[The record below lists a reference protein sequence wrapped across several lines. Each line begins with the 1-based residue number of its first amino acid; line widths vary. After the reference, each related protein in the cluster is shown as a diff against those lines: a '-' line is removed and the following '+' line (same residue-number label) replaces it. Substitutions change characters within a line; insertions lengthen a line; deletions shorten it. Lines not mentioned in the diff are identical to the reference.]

1 MLIGKAQPE
10 DMNLHP
16 IRYQWAYDL
25 YQQAVRNTWFP
36 HEIALK
42 EDLEDWNK
50 MTSDERHAVTFLMA
64 FFNPAELIVNR
75 SIALGM
81 YPYIKAPEAHLY
93 LAKVMW
99 EEANHCVAFEYVL
112 QTFPLDRE
120 KVFNIHLE
128 TPSMKAKE
136 DYILKYLKRMTEMIL
151 PIETMEG
158 KKDFVRNLVA
168 TNIVME
174 GIWFYSGFM
183 VALSFRQRNQLRN
196 FGSLITWVLRDES
209 LHLKF
214 GINLVHTALEE
225 NPDLLTA
232 EFANEIR
239 DIIIEGVEL
248 ETRYN
253 KDLFPRGILGLNAD
267 YVNQYVQYV
276 TDRRLEELGLPK
288 HYNAKNPAKW
298 MSTATDVFELVNF
311 FEAQN
316 TSYEVDG
323 HASSAAPKEK
333 PAEGVKESSE

>member
-50 MTSDERHAVTFLMA
+50 MTEDERHAVKFLMA

-81 YPYIKAPEAHLY
+81 YPYLKAPEAHLY

-120 KVFNIHLE
+120 KVFGIHRE
-128 TPSMKAKE
+128 VPSMKAKE
-136 DYILKYLKRMTEMIL
+136 DYVLKYLKRMTEMIL
-151 PIETMEG
+151 PIETIEG
-158 KKDFVRNLVA
+158 KKDFIRNLVA

-196 FGSLITWVLRDES
+196 FGSMINWVLRDES

-225 NPDLLTA
+225 NPELLTP

-248 ETRYN
+248 ETAYN
-253 KDLFPRGILGLNAD
+253 HDLFPRGILGLNAD

-323 HASSAAPKEK
+323 NAGHVKKETTEVVSAAE
-333 PAEGVKESSE
+333 